1 MLRENLQNALKE
13 AMKNHDTA
21 TVSAVRLIIAGQKE
35 KDVAARGAGKEC
47 ASDADLLSMMQGM
60 IKQRNESIKI
70 YTEGGRPELAA
81 KEQAEISVIERFLPK
96 QLSEAETKA
105 AIEAAIAKT
114 GAAGMKDMGKVMAEL
129 KAAYAGQLD
138 MGKASGMIKSLL
150 GKRAPRYPPPP
161 SPARAACRRGFLFS
175 AVSGKSGR
183 PGVFL
188 LRRFRKAAAAPNG

>member
-13 AMKNHDTA
+13 AMKNHDTE

-47 ASDADLLSMMQGM
+47 ATDAELMSMMQGM
-60 IKQRNESIKI
+60 IKQRNESIRL
-70 YTEGGRPELAA
+70 YNEGGRPELAA
-81 KEQAEISVIERFLPK
+81 KEQSEINIIERFLPK
-96 QLSEAETKA
+96 QMDEAETKA

-114 GAAGMKDMGKVMAEL
+114 GAANIKDMGKVMAEL

-150 GKRAPRYPPPP
+150 G
-161 SPARAACRRGFLFS
+161 
-175 AVSGKSGR
+175 
-183 PGVFL
+183 
-188 LRRFRKAAAAPNG
+188 

>member
-81 KEQAEISVIERFLPK
+81 REQAEINVCS
-96 QLSEAETKA
+96 
-105 AIEAAIAKT
+105 
-114 GAAGMKDMGKVMAEL
+114 AGCVVTVCCNNVCSFTEL
-129 KAAYAGQLD
+129 
-138 MGKASGMIKSLL
+138 
-150 GKRAPRYPPPP
+150 
-161 SPARAACRRGFLFS
+161 GFS
-175 AVSGKSGR
+175 
-183 PGVFL
+183 
-188 LRRFRKAAAAPNG
+188 